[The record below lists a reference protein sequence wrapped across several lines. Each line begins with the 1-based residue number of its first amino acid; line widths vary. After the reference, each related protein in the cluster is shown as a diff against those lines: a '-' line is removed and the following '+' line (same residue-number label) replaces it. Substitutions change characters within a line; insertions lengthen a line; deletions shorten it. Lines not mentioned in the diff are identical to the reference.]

1 LSRDRSQ
8 PAIAGATAVAELGRS
23 LSPKSVNAIVDALS
37 DSDPMARV
45 AALEALEGLPPE
57 QRWQAA
63 HKLLRDPVRV
73 VRMRAAGLLAA
84 IRPESLGPTDRSDLQ
99 RASDEYFS
107 AQRHNADDP
116 AAQVNLG
123 NFYAAR
129 GDRKRAE
136 EAYRAALDLDPNWV
150 PAYVNLADLMRAL
163 NRDDESEKILRA
175 GITRQ
180 PKAAALYHSL
190 GLAQVRQKDLPGAL
204 ASLKRALDLAP
215 KETRYSYVYAVALQ
229 SAGREREAVT
239 TIEAAL
245 KRAPG
250 DRALNELREQLSKAN
265 DAGRKARLGEK

>member
-1 LSRDRSQ
+1 
-8 PAIAGATAVAELGRS
+8 
-23 LSPKSVNAIVDALS
+23 
-37 DSDPMARV
+37 
-45 AALEALEGLPPE
+45 
-57 QRWQAA
+57 
-63 HKLLRDPVRV
+63 
-73 VRMRAAGLLAA
+73 AGLLAA

-215 KETRYSYVYAVALQ
+215 KETRYSYVYAVGL
-229 SAGREREAVT
+229 
-239 TIEAAL
+239 
-245 KRAPG
+245 
-250 DRALNELREQLSKAN
+250 
-265 DAGRKARLGEK
+265 